1 MNKLLAKSRENSG
14 RTEWLVEKRW
24 GGEQVS
30 VEIGAYALLVYAARG
45 LDETEDEALP
55 IFRGI
60 TKQLSESG
68 GFASTQDTVIGIQAL
83 AKFAEFMTV
92 ENMNVQIVLA
102 LDGVDRFT
110 SKTISNENKNLAL
123 IDQIDIED
131 SFSEGIVKLR
141 FVKNIFRLNI
151 DSSFVLFSYDKK
163 SVLILQ
169 RNIKT
174 LSVSKKT
181 DSEQIFD

>member
-1 MNKLLAKSRENSG
+1 MTLGGNPAAELAMNKLLAKSRENSG
-14 RTEWLVEKRW
+14 TTEWLVEKRW

-45 LDETEDEALP
+45 LDETENEALP

-102 LDGVDRFT
+102 LDDVDRFT

-123 IDQIDIED
+123 IDQIDIDD

-141 FVKNIFRLNI
+141 FAMKILPYSVKNIIFR
-151 DSSFVLFSYDKK
+151 
-163 SVLILQ
+163 
-169 RNIKT
+169 
-174 LSVSKKT
+174 
-181 DSEQIFD
+181 